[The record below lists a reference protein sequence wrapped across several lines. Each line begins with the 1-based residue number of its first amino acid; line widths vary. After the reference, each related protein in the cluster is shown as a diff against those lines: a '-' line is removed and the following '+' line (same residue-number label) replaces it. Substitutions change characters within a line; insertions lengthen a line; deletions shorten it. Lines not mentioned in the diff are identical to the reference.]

1 MVSRTGIH
9 RFAILVESPVAALD
23 LNLTATRIVARG
35 LNESVKLPR
44 GVALTLHVAGLM
56 APGVGTTLPP
66 EAKDCHKRVDD
77 ALDQMTSD
85 SRKAILHL
93 NY

>member
-1 MVSRTGIH
+1 
-9 RFAILVESPVAALD
+9 
-23 LNLTATRIVARG
+23 
-35 LNESVKLPR
+35 
-44 GVALTLHVAGLM
+44 M
-56 APGVGTTLPP
+56 APEVETTLPP
-66 EAKDCHKRVDD
+66 EAKDCLKRVDD